1 MKLSAVFLAATGAA
15 AVSIDYN
22 SAPPNLSTL
31 ANGTLFETWRPRA
44 HVLPPSGKIGDPCMH
59 YTDPKTGTF
68 HVGFL
73 HNGIA
78 GAATNDLT
86 TYRDLLPGGAPSIVP
101 GGQNDPVSVFD
112 GSVMPSGIDEKPT
125 LLYTSVSHLPIH
137 WSIPYTKRSETQSV
151 AVSHDGGHTFTKL
164 DREPVI
170 SSPPVDNVTAFR
182 DPYAFQNPQLDAISN
197 SANGTW
203 YVAISGGIH
212 DDGPGM
218 FLYRQSD
225 PDFQH
230 WEFLGQWW
238 HEPSNATWGN
248 GEWAGRW
255 GFNFEVG
262 NIFSL
267 DNDGYNPDGEIFVT
281 LGTEGSTFPIVPQVT
296 SIHDMLWVS
305 GNVSKD
311 GGVTFTPTMAGFL
324 DWGVSA
330 YAAAGNILP
339 ASSKVSSKNQVPDR
353 FVSYV
358 WLTGDLYE
366 LNKKF
371 PSGQQNWTG
380 TLLLPRELNVQI
392 ISNVVDNEFAH
403 ETEAS
408 WRVSRNDSGTVDLK
422 TMGINIAR
430 ETKNALLSGS
440 SFPES
445 DRTLSTPGLVPFQ
458 QSPKSKYFVLQANIS
473 FPSSARNSG
482 LKSGFQILGSENE
495 STNIYYQFFNESVM
509 IDLTDTSAA
518 AKTTDG
524 IFTSNEAGKLR
535 LFDISQKGKQEIE
548 TLDLTIVVDNAVL
561 EVYANGRFA
570 LSTWAR

>member
-1 MKLSAVFLAATGAA
+1 MRLSAVILAATGAA
-15 AVSIDYN
+15 AASIDYN

-44 HVLPPSGKIGDPCMH
+44 HVLPPLGKIGDPCMY

-78 GAATNDLT
+78 GATTDDLA
-86 TYRDLLPGGAPSIVP
+86 TYRDLLPGGAPSLVP

-112 GSVMPSGIDEKPT
+112 GSVIPSGIDEKPT

-137 WSIPYTKRSETQSV
+137 WSIPYTKGSETQSI
-151 AVSHDGGHTFTKL
+151 AVSHDGGHKFTKL

-182 DPYAFQNPQLDAISN
+182 DPYAFQNPQLDVVSN

-203 YVAISGGIH
+203 YVVISGGIH
-212 DDGPGM
+212 NDGPSM

-238 HEPSNATWGN
+238 HESSNTTWGN
-248 GEWAGRW
+248 GEWAGGW

-281 LGTEGSTFPIVPQVT
+281 VGTEGSTVPIVPQVT

-305 GNVSKD
+305 GNISKD
-311 GGVTFTPTMAGFL
+311 GGVTFTPSMAGFL
-324 DWGVSA
+324 DWGVSS

-339 ASSKVSSKNQVPDR
+339 TSSKASSKSHAPNR
-353 FVSYV
+353 FISYV

-380 TLLLPRELNVQI
+380 TLLSPRELNIQT
-392 ISNVVDNEFAH
+392 ISNVVDNDLAR
-403 ETEAS
+403 ETQAS

-422 TMGINIAR
+422 TMGMNIAR

-440 SFPES
+440 SFTES
-445 DRTLSTPGLVPFQ
+445 DRTLSMPGLVPFQ

-482 LKSGFQILGSENE
+482 LKSGFQILGSEHE
-495 STNIYYQFFNESVM
+495 STDIYYQFSNESVI
-509 IDLTDTSAA
+509 IDLTNTSAA

-524 IFTSNEAGKLR
+524 IFTSNEAGKMR
-535 LFDISQKGKQEIE
+535 LFDIVQKEKQEIE

>member
-15 AVSIDYN
+15 AASIDYN

-59 YTDPKTGTF
+59 YTDPKAGTF

-78 GAATNDLT
+78 GATTNDLT

-112 GSVMPSGIDEKPT
+112 GSVIPSGIDEKPT

-137 WSIPYTKRSETQSV
+137 WSIPYTKGSETQSV

-164 DREPVI
+164 NREPVI

-238 HEPSNATWGN
+238 HELSNATWGN

-267 DNDGYNPDGEIFVT
+267 DNDGYNPDGEVFVT

-353 FVSYV
+353 FISYV

-392 ISNVVDNEFAH
+392 ISNVVDNDFAR

-440 SFPES
+440 SFPEL

-495 STNIYYQFFNESVM
+495 STNIYYQFSNESVM

-535 LFDISQKGKQEIE
+535 LFDISEKGKQEIE

>member
-1 MKLSAVFLAATGAA
+1 MRLSAVFLAATGAA
-15 AVSIDYN
+15 AASIDYN

-44 HVLPPSGKIGDPCMH
+44 HVLPPSGKIGDPCMY

-68 HVGFL
+68 HIGFL
-73 HNGIA
+73 HHGIA
-78 GAATNDLT
+78 GATTDDLA
-86 TYRDLLPGGAPSIVP
+86 TYRDLLPGGAPSIAP

-112 GSVMPSGIDEKPT
+112 SSVIPSGIDEKPT

-137 WSIPYTKRSETQSV
+137 WSIPYTRGSETQSV

-164 DREPVI
+164 EREPVI
-170 SSPPVDNVTAFR
+170 SSLPVNNVTAFR
-182 DPYAFQNPQLDAISN
+182 DPYAFQNHQLDAISN

-203 YVAISGGIH
+203 YVVISGGIRN
-212 DDGPGM
+212 DGPSM

-238 HEPSNATWGN
+238 HESSNTTWGN
-248 GEWAGRW
+248 GEWAGGW
-255 GFNFEVG
+255 GFNFEAG

-281 LGTEGSTFPIVPQVT
+281 LGTEGSTFPVVPQVT

-311 GGVTFTPTMAGFL
+311 GGVTFTPSMAGFF
-324 DWGVSA
+324 DWGISS

-339 ASSKVSSKNQVPDR
+339 ASSKASSKSHAPNR
-353 FVSYV
+353 FISYV

-380 TLLLPRELNVQI
+380 TLLLPRELNIQT
-392 ISNVVDNEFAH
+392 ISNVVDNDLAR

-408 WRVSRNDSGTVDLK
+408 WRASRNDSGTVDLK

-440 SFPES
+440 SFTES

-473 FPSSARNSG
+473 FPSSARNTG
-482 LKSGFQILGSENE
+482 LKTGFQILGSENE
-495 STNIYYQFFNESVM
+495 STNIYYQFSNESVI
-509 IDLTDTSAA
+509 IDLTNTSAA

-535 LFDISQKGKQEIE
+535 LFDITQKEKQEIE